1 MHETEWVIPHPASR
15 IGREPVAVKRSL
27 AKSNVLGHT
36 CRAMLVGT
44 CLELNGSRSPV
55 VRSWC
60 DEMTAG
66 RNGRGVH
73 GSRLGFVPSSAQTNV
88 PASPTV
94 APVQRGPSSLWQYAV
109 LRTGTSLARAHDRE
123 AVRPA
128 SIWRPHVRCNAAA
141 QRLSGPWPS
150 DTKQLNL
157 VSSSRRTTAICDTYP
172 TGCTRYVACPAH
184 RSVGAKVLV
193 QELLSAQSLGSPLHD
208 RAVVWSVTNT
218 PATGSALSPSSD
230 LANMSVTNL
239 IGGCFADIAGLW

>member
-27 AKSNVLGHT
+27 AKSNVLANTYAGVSAASPFSCFT
-36 CRAMLVGT
+36 DGRLDILIDAVRCSLVHVWSST
-44 CLELNGSRSPV
+44 
-55 VRSWC
+55 VRVHPLC
-60 DEMTAG
+60 APAAG

-128 SIWRPHVRCNAAA
+128 SISRPHVRCNAAA

-218 PATGSALSPSSD
+218 PATGSALS
-230 LANMSVTNL
+230 LL
-239 IGGCFADIAGLW
+239 